1 MGNCCS
7 QCIWLHPYIIY
18 RNIIFVALWILCA
31 QFITTTLTSNW
42 FKNPWGRVSRNIWT
56 WWHVI
61 CSAWRNYGTEVKPS
75 DSMHFSPHVAKPHS
89 YCQCP
94 ISLVRWFKRMC
105 ALFIIFLLKSMK
117 FIPPNKSSKE
127 LILRA
132 IDMFSWYSLKQQRK
146 TVLLKR
152 RIELKFYDNS
162 EYFRFTSSI
171 ELKITL
177 THE

>member
-1 MGNCCS
+1 MGNRCSHIVASPIYYIQEHNFCCS
-7 QCIWLHPYIIY
+7 LD
-18 RNIIFVALWILCA
+18 FVRTIHHYDINFELVQKSMGSSLSEYLDLVTCNLFSLTKLWHRGQA
-31 QFITTTLTSNW
+31 KRFHA
-42 FKNPWGRVSRNIWT
+42 F
-56 WWHVI
+56 
-61 CSAWRNYGTEVKPS
+61 Y
-75 DSMHFSPHVAKPHS
+75 PHVAKPHS

-94 ISLVRWFKRMC
+94 ISLVRCF
-105 ALFIIFLLKSMK
+105 FIIFLLKSMK

-162 EYFRFTSSI
+162 EYYRFT
-171 ELKITL
+171 
-177 THE
+177 

>member
-1 MGNCCS
+1 
-7 QCIWLHPYIIY
+7 
-18 RNIIFVALWILCA
+18 
-31 QFITTTLTSNW
+31 
-42 FKNPWGRVSRNIWT
+42 
-56 WWHVI
+56 
-61 CSAWRNYGTEVKPS
+61 
-75 DSMHFSPHVAKPHS
+75 
-89 YCQCP
+89 
-94 ISLVRWFKRMC
+94 MC
-105 ALFIIFLLKSMK
+105 AVFIIFLIKSMK